1 MRLALIAIFT
11 SMIITTYYIPTLVE
25 AQKITREICDSEI
38 CNVKITDEGF
48 LPKILTLKVGTTVV
62 WTNADDE
69 RHTVTSGSP
78 GEITAPLKS
87 LLLENGDT
95 YEFTFIH
102 SGLYEGSYKYFD
114 QVTKIMRGEIMVESE
129 EVKREE
135 MPESNTIKIDFNE
148 PDSGVR
154 MVSLQSGIIKSMEID
169 PDFNSLIINL
179 EDVEIIGKLE
189 ISLDRNLIDSRA
201 NGNDDHFVV
210 LVDGE
215 EGFYDETS
223 STPDERTLEIVVQRK
238 TTSIEIIGTQVIPE
252 FSVVLLVVAAIFTT
266 MIAAF
271 RLRPRLGQ
279 LQ

>member
-11 SMIITTYYIPTLVE
+11 SLIITNYIPTLVE
-25 AQKITREICDSEI
+25 AQKTTREICDSEI

-62 WTNADDE
+62 WTNADDK

-95 YEFTFIH
+95 YEFTFMH
-102 SGLYEGSYKYFD
+102 SGLYEGRYKYFD
-114 QVTKIMRGEIMVESE
+114 QVTKTMRGEIMVESE

-135 MPESNTIKIDFNE
+135 IPESNTIKIDFNE

-189 ISLDRNLIDSRA
+189 ISLDRNLIDSKA